1 MHGEIAIHTT
11 DFCVPRS
18 RRSLLGIDAALK
30 RIDDEVSPIGQSE
43 RLSLQKATGRVLA
56 RHIEATTNTPPFDVA
71 AMDGYAANLVS
82 GDAREFTIV
91 SRIPAGQSMIGELSA
106 GEAARIFTGAR
117 VPKGAQTVVAQEN
130 VRRVGDTILLRCRA
144 VSGENIRRAGEDIAC
159 GQTLLQK
166 GRHIGACE
174 IAVAA
179 ASGSSHLDV
188 IRRVRVGLIVTG
200 NELQSAGPARKQ
212 SQIWDV
218 NTPMMRSLLNDPAI
232 EAVRFEHAPDNA
244 DKMEAFLRS
253 VSQEVDC
260 VITTGGI
267 SAGEEDYVKPAIA
280 AQGGR
285 LLFSGLAVKPGKP
298 VSFGRLGQA
307 CWLGLPGNPVAAF
320 LMWQVIG
327 RHVVAV
333 LAGSE
338 KKSSEERLVAIARPI
353 NHKPG
358 RREFRPARLTGTNAQ
373 GHQIVDFDDATHAA
387 RVTDLASSDG
397 FIVLTETAED
407 LGTGSLVEFRP
418 YV

>member
-18 RRSLLGIDAALK
+18 PRSLLGLDAALK

-56 RHIEATTNTPPFDVA
+56 RPKEATTNTPPFDVA

-82 GDAREFTIV
+82 GDAREFTVV
-91 SRIPAGQSMIGELSA
+91 SRVPAGQGMIGQLFA
-106 GEAARIFTGAR
+106 GEAARIFTGSPI
-117 VPKGAQTVVAQEN
+117 PKGAHTVVAQEN
-130 VRRVGDTILLRCRA
+130 VRCTGDTIRLCHKPIP
-144 VSGENIRRAGEDIAC
+144 GENIRRAGEDIAF
-159 GQTLLQK
+159 GQTLLWK
-166 GRHIGACE
+166 RRRIGTGE

-179 ASGSSHLDV
+179 ASGFGHLDV
-188 IRRVRVGLIVTG
+188 TRCVRVGLIVTG
-200 NELQSAGPARKQ
+200 NELQSAGPVRNHTR
-212 SQIWDV
+212 IWDV
-218 NTPMMRSLLNDPAI
+218 NTPMMQSALNDPAI
-232 EAVRFEHAPDNA
+232 DVVNFEHAPDNA
-244 DKMEAFLRS
+244 GKMEAILGS
-253 VSQEVDC
+253 VAQEVDC

-280 AQGGR
+280 AQGGTI
-285 LLFSGLAVKPGKP
+285 LFSGLAVKPGKP
-298 VSFGRLGQA
+298 VSFGHLGKA

-353 NHKPG
+353 NHKLG